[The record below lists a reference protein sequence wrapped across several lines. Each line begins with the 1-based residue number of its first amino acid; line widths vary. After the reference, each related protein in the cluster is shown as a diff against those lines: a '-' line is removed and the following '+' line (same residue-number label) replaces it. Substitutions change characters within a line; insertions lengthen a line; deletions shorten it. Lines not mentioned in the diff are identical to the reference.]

1 MNIDKELQQLP
12 QTPPQNAYW
21 TSLNQLENSPEFQEM
36 VQREF
41 PEGASEMAD
50 PMSRRRFINLMGA
63 SMALAGLASCRRPV
77 EKIIPYVIQPEQIT
91 PGIAQR
97 YATTMPFGL
106 SAYGLTVESHEGRP
120 TKLEGNLL
128 HPASN
133 GRSNAFIQA
142 SILDLYDPDR
152 SQVVQH
158 NGKDATWDDFIG
170 FWSKLYASYKTN
182 GGQGLAVL
190 SESFSSPTLYR
201 LKQNFEKTFP
211 KASWVTYEPVSD
223 ENIFSGI
230 AAATGKGL
238 QPNYDYSQ
246 ANVVLAL
253 DSDFLMLESEN
264 LAAAR
269 GFATARRVKSEKD
282 SMNRLYVVEPAFTV
296 TGGMADHRM
305 RLQSGQVGSFIL
317 ALAKELQNLGVGTGI
332 ADVPGNSD
340 KSIDA
345 VWVKAL
351 AKDMANNRGK
361 SLIVAGRRQPAEV
374 HALVFA
380 LNSALGNVG
389 KSVSY
394 REFRDAAIP
403 ATQGLVDLTRSLQS
417 GKVQTL
423 FILGGNPA
431 YTAPADLAF
440 DKALAAAK
448 QTIHFGKNA
457 DETGSL
463 ATWHLPQSHYLE
475 SWGDARSADG
485 TASVIQPLIDPL
497 FDSRNSVEVLSLIT
511 TGTLPKAYDV
521 VRETWSSLVTG
532 AFEPAW
538 RRVLHDGVLANS
550 ALKTILPTVDNNF
563 STYLK
568 SHLVS
573 SGPADASSL
582 EIIFTASASTY
593 DGRFANIGWL
603 QELPEPNTKLT
614 WDNAALMSHTTAQ
627 KLGVKNEDLVAVEL
641 NGRMISLP
649 VWIMPGQADWTIVA
663 ALGYGRTK
671 AGRIG
676 NYVGQNTYALR
687 TSKALHYARGVK
699 ITPTNGTYALA
710 CTQDF
715 HGLDTEKLAS
725 EAVERRLPSIIREAT
740 LEEYRHHPEFAEQEL
755 EFPNNSMWPDW
766 KYDTGYQWGM
776 SIDLNVCTGCN
787 ACTVACQS
795 ENNIPIVG
803 KRQVAKGR
811 EMHWLRL
818 DRYYSGSLDAPQMVF
833 EPVGCQ
839 HCEMAPCEQVCPVAA
854 TTHDTEGLNVMTYN
868 RCVGTRYCSNNCPY
882 KVRRFN
888 FFNYTKDTPE
898 IAKMAMN
905 PDVTVRFRGV
915 MEKCTYC
922 LQRINHGKQVAKK
935 ENREVRDGEIV
946 SACQQTCPTDAIVF
960 GNINDP
966 DSQVSKMKKQNRDYG
981 LLAELNTRP
990 RTSYLAKLRNPN
1002 PELESPVHHS

>member
-1 MNIDKELQQLP
+1 MSTPDTELRQSSPSDSQKK
-12 QTPPQNAYW
+12 YW
-21 TSLNQLENSPEFQEM
+21 TSLGQIEHSPEFKAM
-36 VQREF
+36 VEREF

-120 TKLEGNLL
+120 TKLEGNPL
-128 HPASN
+128 HPASM
-133 GRSNAFIQA
+133 GRANAFIQA

-152 SQVVQH
+152 SQLVQKS
-158 NGKDATWDDFIG
+158 GKNATWDEFVD

-182 GGQGLAVL
+182 GGQGLAIL
-190 SESFSSPTLYR
+190 SESFASPTLYR
-201 LKQNFEKTFP
+201 LKQNFVKTFP
-211 KASWVTYEPVSD
+211 KAVWATYEPLSD

-230 AAATGKGL
+230 ESATGQAL
-238 QPNYDYSQ
+238 QPDYDYSK
-246 ANVVLAL
+246 ANIVLAL
-253 DSDFLMLESEN
+253 DSDFLLMESEN
-264 LAAAR
+264 LSAAR
-269 GFATARRVKSEKD
+269 GFAAGRRVTSESD
-282 SMNRLYVVEPAFTV
+282 SMNRLYVVEPAFTI
-296 TGGMADHRM
+296 TGGMADHRL
-305 RLQSGQVGSFIL
+305 RLQAGRMGTFL
-317 ALAKELQNLGVGTGI
+317 ATLAKELQRLSIKVDNGWLPASV
-332 ADVPGNSD
+332 D
-340 KSIDA
+340 KSIDTA
-345 VWVKAL
+345 WIKEL
-351 AKDMANNRGK
+351 ASDLVANQSR

-380 LNSALGNVG
+380 LNRALGNVG
-389 KSVSY
+389 KSVVY
-394 REFRDAAIP
+394 RSFNDAAVP
-403 ATQGLVDLTRSLQS
+403 NTQSLVNLTKSLQS
-417 GKVQTL
+417 GAVETL

-431 YTAPADLAF
+431 YSAPADLAF
-440 DKALAAAK
+440 DRVLTAAK
-448 QTIHFGKNA
+448 QTIHFGKST

-463 ATWHLPQSHYLE
+463 TTWHLPQSHYLE
-475 SWGDARSADG
+475 SWGDTRSVDG

-497 FDSRNSVEVLSLIT
+497 FDSRNSVEMLALIT
-511 TGTLPKAYDV
+511 TSALPKAYDV
-521 VRETWSSLVTG
+521 VRETWQSLIPKNFETG
-532 AFEPAW
+532 W
-538 RRVLHDGVLANS
+538 RRVLHDGVLS
-550 ALKTILPTVDNNF
+550 DSSTPTIQVAIDKNLATFLQAHPFPTDVATVD
-563 STYLK
+563 SM
-568 SHLVS
+568 
-573 SGPADASSL
+573 
-582 EIIFTASASTY
+582 EMIFTASPSTF

-603 QELPEPNTKLT
+603 QELPDPNTKLT
-614 WDNAALMSHTTAQ
+614 WDNAALLSHTTAE

-649 VWIMPGQADWTIVA
+649 VWIMPGQADWTVVT

-676 NYVGQNTYALR
+676 NYIGQNTYILR
-687 TSKALHYARGVK
+687 TNAALYFARGVK
-699 ITPTNGTYALA
+699 ITPTNGTYAMA

-715 HGLDTEKLAS
+715 HGLDVEKLAS
-725 EAVERRLPSIIREAT
+725 DAVDRRLPSIIREAT
-740 LEEYRHHPEFAEQEL
+740 LEEYRNHPEFAEQEL

-787 ACTVACQS
+787 ACTIACQS

-818 DRYYSGSLDAPQMVF
+818 DRYYSGNLDAPQMVF

-854 TTHDTEGLNVMTYN
+854 TTHDAEGLNVMTYN

-898 IAKMAMN
+898 ISKMAMN

-946 SACQQTCPTDAIVF
+946 VACQQTCPTDAIIF

-1002 PELESPVHHS
+1002 PDLELM